1 VTAGRLAFA
10 VVMAIAGG
18 ALMAVRRRES
28 PGWLLGC
35 VLVAFGIGT
44 VLKPYW

>member
-1 VTAGRLAFA
+1 VTVGRLVFA
-10 VVMAIAGG
+10 TAVAAAGG
-18 ALMAVRRRES
+18 ALMGLRRRES

-44 VLKPYW
+44 ALKPYW

>member
-1 VTAGRLAFA
+1 VTAGRLVLA
-10 VVMAIAGG
+10 VLVAMAGG
-18 ALMAVRRRES
+18 ALMAVRKRES
-28 PGWLLGC
+28 PGWLAGC